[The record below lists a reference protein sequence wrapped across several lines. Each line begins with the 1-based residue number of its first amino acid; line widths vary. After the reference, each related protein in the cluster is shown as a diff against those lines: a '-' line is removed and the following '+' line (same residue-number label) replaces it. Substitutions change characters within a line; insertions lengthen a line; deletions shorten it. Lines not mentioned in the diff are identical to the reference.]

1 VNTASCGSTAALPAP
16 TGAGLRKGEE
26 NMISQEKMDDPV
38 NHPSHYTS
46 GKIEVIDFI
55 EDQKFP
61 YHLGNACKYLCRA
74 GKKNPEKTT
83 EDLRKA
89 VWYINRYI
97 DLLEKE
103 AVK

>member
-1 VNTASCGSTAALPAP
+1 MMP
-16 TGAGLRKGEE
+16 E
-26 NMISQEKMDDPV
+26 EKMDDPV

-89 VWYINRYI
+89 VWSINRYI
-97 DLLEKE
+97 DLLDKE
-103 AVK
+103 TAK